1 MTPVSPETMARELLP
16 CPFCGGAASISKHRD
31 ESLWSHDIVW
41 WAQITC
47 DECETAGPYECEDDD
62 AAKAIAAWNRR
73 AGYSAALAEVKAL
86 RDAAQFLIDVR
97 DGRSTAEYLGDKTE
111 AAIRMIRAALVQLR
125 TANGEKK

>member
-1 MTPVSPETMARELLP
+1 MTPVSPETMAREYLLEKFP
-16 CPFCGGAASISKHRD
+16 ASANIFADSEIRD
-31 ESLWSHDIVW
+31 AFV
-41 WAQITC
+41 
-47 DECETAGPYECEDDD
+47 
-62 AAKAIAAWNRR
+62 

>member
-1 MTPVSPETMARELLP
+1 MTDVSPETMARELVKRLRDNLRSFVEEHP
-16 CPFCGGAASISKHRD
+16 DPGTEALAALYCAD
-31 ESLWSHDIVW
+31 EFLN
-41 WAQITC
+41 QM
-47 DECETAGPYECEDDD
+47 
-62 AAKAIAAWNRR
+62 

>member
-1 MTPVSPETMARELLP
+1 MTDVSPETMALLA
-16 CPFCGGAASISKHRD
+16 CPFCGWPARVERAGREEYISCSHLGCAAED
-31 ESLWSHDIVW
+31 LC
-41 WAQITC
+41 AP
-47 DECETAGPYECEDDD
+47 TAE
-62 AAKAIAAWNRR
+62 AWNRR
-73 AGYSAALAEVKAL
+73 AGYSAALAAPLTEEVKAL